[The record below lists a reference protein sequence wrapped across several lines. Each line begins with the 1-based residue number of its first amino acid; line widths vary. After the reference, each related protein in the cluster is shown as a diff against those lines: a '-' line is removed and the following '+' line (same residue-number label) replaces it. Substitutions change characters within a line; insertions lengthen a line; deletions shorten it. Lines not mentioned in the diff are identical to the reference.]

1 MAYWDGE
8 RIHYFESQPLN
19 NYPGWELIDCGCCAG
34 IKWGGEY
41 PQECNCNSGM
51 LAHHLKSG
59 VLALYPGGPFVGR
72 K

>member
-1 MAYWDGE
+1 MAYWDGK
-8 RIHYFESQPLN
+8 RIRYHEPETYPN
-19 NYPGWELIDCGCCAG
+19 HPGWELIDCGCCAG